1 MDKQTKATSTRH
13 YEAIVS
19 ASKTNFR
26 NGLSYFYL
34 RVVTICFQAF
44 AIPAWDRK
52 ENTQSP
58 Q

>member
-34 RVVTICFQAF
+34 RVVTI
-44 AIPAWDRK
+44 
-52 ENTQSP
+52 
-58 Q
+58 